1 MNQMSYPFMPDINT
15 PNQFNPY
22 NQMLQLEQRV
32 QKLERDVAM
41 LKKQV
46 NKKKE
51 QPLTSK
57 SELDLDN
64 GIYMM

>member
-1 MNQMSYPFMPDINT
+1 MSYPFMPDINT
-15 PNQFNPY
+15 QNSFNQY

-32 QKLERDVAM
+32 QKLERDVAI
-41 LKKQV
+41 LKRQA

-57 SELDLDN
+57 SEFDLDN

>member
-1 MNQMSYPFMPDINT
+1 MSYPFMPDINT
-15 PNQFNPY
+15 QNQFKPY

-57 SELDLDN
+57 SEFDLDN

>member
-15 PNQFNPY
+15 PNPLNPY

-57 SELDLDN
+57 SEFDLDN

>member
-1 MNQMSYPFMPDINT
+1 MSYPFMPDINT
-15 PNQFNPY
+15 PNPFNPY

-57 SELDLDN
+57 SEFDLDN

>member
-1 MNQMSYPFMPDINT
+1 MSYPFMPDINT
-15 PNQFNPY
+15 QIPFNQY

>member
-1 MNQMSYPFMPDINT
+1 MNQMSYPFMPDIN
-15 PNQFNPY
+15 NQFNPY

-57 SELDLDN
+57 SEFDLDN

>member
-1 MNQMSYPFMPDINT
+1 MSYPFMPDIN
-15 PNQFNPY
+15 NQFNPY

-57 SELDLDN
+57 SEFDLDN

>member
-46 NKKKE
+46 NKKKGT
-51 QPLTSK
+51 TS
-57 SELDLDN
+57 
-64 GIYMM
+64 Y

>member
-1 MNQMSYPFMPDINT
+1 MSYPFMPDINT
-15 PNQFNPY
+15 PNPLNPY

-57 SELDLDN
+57 SEFDLDN